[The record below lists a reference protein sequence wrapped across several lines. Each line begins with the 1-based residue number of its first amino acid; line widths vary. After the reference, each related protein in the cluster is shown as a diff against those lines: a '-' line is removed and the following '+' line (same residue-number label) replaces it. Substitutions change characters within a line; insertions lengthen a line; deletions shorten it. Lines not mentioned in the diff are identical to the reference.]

1 MGVNNKMSREVKFR
15 AWGIDRGKM
24 HDVYN
29 IAFHESYGYKAIT
42 NEQPLNV
49 NTTFMNKEEFI
60 LMQYTGLK
68 DKNGVEIYEGDI
80 VQIKGHAFQ
89 KKPGDFTGIEIDG
102 FYPVTYTERME
113 LVAGQ
118 WLLMHQLPYITVVG
132 NIYEHP
138 HLLERD

>member
-1 MGVNNKMSREVKFR
+1 MSREIKFK
-15 AWGIDRGKM
+15 AWDNLNKNM
-24 HDVYN
+24 HEVNRINFTGRITVDSKLFKN
-29 IAFHESYGYKAIT
+29 DTRFLTLENAI
-42 NEQPLNV
+42 L
-49 NTTFMNKEEFI
+49 
-60 LMQYTGLK
+60 LQYTGLK
-68 DKNGVEIYEGDI
+68 DKNGVDIYEGDI

-132 NIYEHP
+132 NVYEHP

>member
-1 MGVNNKMSREVKFR
+1 MLETLQIINSIVFLALVAGCLM
-15 AWGIDRGKM
+15 WRGN
-24 HDVYN
+24 D
-29 IAFHESYGYKAIT
+29 
-42 NEQPLNV
+42 
-49 NTTFMNKEEFI
+49 
-60 LMQYTGLK
+60 
-68 DKNGVEIYEGDI
+68 EGDI
-80 VQIKGHAFQ
+80 VQIKGHVFQ

-132 NIYEHP
+132 NVYEHL